1 MSFVFPISGLNTGV
15 ANNSGKKPKPSI
27 PFLKINIHF
36 TIFPLLLVFYSCD
49 KTVAP
54 EVLASVGSRVV
65 TSFDFSES
73 YSKRLINTQLF
84 DSDFERDQHLQM
96 LIRNKLFSEAAI
108 RDQLVLDSI
117 AHRYI
122 SLDSMKFLRDELY
135 YEMIFNDEIKVS
147 DELLRKHYIWSN
159 RECHFK
165 HLFFNTK
172 ETADSIF
179 IILSA
184 DPSQFDSIALQIF
197 SDEKMQ
203 NSGGDLGWVRYN
215 ALDPNLEFKG
225 FDMALDEISQP
236 IRSSFGW
243 HILKK
248 LDEKNQMNN
257 DESDFQT
264 NKKGIKKVIIQK
276 IKQIQSAQFVNDL
289 LTSKNILLD
298 NRLIQDVTSALF
310 QLAQLKGNQQPINID
325 NKSDI
330 IKNLITNLREI
341 AHIPLV
347 QYDGGEFLVQ
357 DYIDGIQS
365 LPPVQTN
372 YSPKMTFYHALRNKI
387 LSEEG
392 GKKGL
397 GKHPNVKFKI
407 QDSKDRFLSRAFLST
422 FFDGETQG
430 SFSKAKLDAIADSLR
445 KNTTVTLY
453 PEHLERLFVEN

>member
-1 MSFVFPISGLNTGV
+1 MLKKGEFSNSPFFISIIFTLI
-15 ANNSGKKPKPSI
+15 SI
-27 PFLKINIHF
+27 MDLKYYLTFCLIILLISSCEK
-36 TIFPLLLVFYSCD
+36 TI
-49 KTVAP
+49 AP
-54 EVLASVGSRVV
+54 EVLAVVGSREV
-65 TSFDFSES
+65 TSFDFAES

-84 DSDFERDQHLQM
+84 DSDFERDRHLQT

-108 RDQLVLDSI
+108 RNHLDLDSI
-117 AHRYI
+117 AYRYI
-122 SLDSMKFLRDELY
+122 YLDSIKFLRDELY
-135 YEMIFNDEIKVS
+135 FEMIMNDEIKVS
-147 DELLRKHYIWSN
+147 DELMRKHYIWAN
-159 RECHFK
+159 RECQFK
-165 HLFFNTK
+165 HLFYNSK
-172 ETADSIF
+172 DEADSIF
-179 IILSA
+179 IILST
-184 DPSQFDSIALQIF
+184 DPNQFDSIALQTF
-197 SDEKMQ
+197 SDEKMK

-215 ALDPNLEFKG
+215 ALDPNLELKG
-225 FDMALDEISQP
+225 FDMALDEISHP

-248 LDEKNQMNN
+248 LDEKNQMIT
-257 DESDFQT
+257 DESDFQN
-264 NKKGIKKVIIQK
+264 NKKGIKKTIIQK
-276 IKQIQSAQFVNDL
+276 MKQIQADQFVNDL

-341 AHIPLV
+341 AHIPLA